1 MSGSSPW
8 TPSGRLCYIFPSHTR
23 GPDYLE
29 KDTHGSSNT
38 VPVPLDY
45 APGHLADMD
54 SPIGNPDATNCY
66 KIEQPEVEKASGSE
80 LASNSIHDANNN
92 NNKIIISWENN
103 DPENPHNWAPRRKA
117 LFVIATMMIVINSTM
132 GSALP
137 SMAIPYITAEWR
149 VTSATQKGLPISTYL
164 IGYVLGP
171 ILWGPLSEHIGRRS
185 VTIVTFFAFTVWT
198 LACALAT
205 SWPAFLVFRLLCG
218 AFASA
223 PITVTTGQIAD
234 IYDDPVPRGHA
245 LAYFMAVTVG
255 GPLLAPIVSGFCS
268 TTVGWRWTFW
278 VALIYAGVTF
288 LVVMILPET
297 YAAVILSRRAQKI
310 RKEDPSSQVYA
321 TAELEDRNIRLVV
334 TRVLTRPIRMILT
347 EPIVSATCAYLALLY
362 AIFYI
367 SFTAFPIIFQD
378 LYGLSAGVAGLL
390 FLPIALGSIIAL
402 GIFFMWDNHLRK
414 AIAENRPWVMKEEH
428 LRVPL
433 AILGGPVFVVS
444 LFWLGFSAKLSV
456 HYIIPS
462 LSGIGFGIGFMLV
475 FIGMLNYLTDAYEIY
490 AASANAASS
499 SSRSLVA
506 VVLPLASTPLFNRL
520 GISGACSLL
529 AGLSLLLSAVPFIFI
544 WKGERIRAGS
554 KFCIELKK
562 RKHEAQLK
570 LAAEGRKGAENRQA
584 IHENGNG
591 TV

>member
-1 MSGSSPW
+1 MSNRNPPLENGH
-8 TPSGRLCYIFPSHTR
+8 PSH
-23 GPDYLE
+23 D
-29 KDTHGSSNT
+29 SSNA
-38 VPVPLDY
+38 VSVHRDY
-45 APGHLADMD
+45 TLGHLLDVD
-54 SPIGNPDATNCY
+54 RTVSNQNATYRY
-66 KIEQPEVEKASGSE
+66 KVEQVEDKKGPSNE
-80 LASNSIHDANNN
+80 LASDSTRNTD
-92 NNKIIISWENN
+92 NKTIIWWEK
-103 DPENPHNWAPRRKA
+103 DDLENPNNWPTRRKT

-132 GSALP
+132 GSTLP
-137 SMAIPYITAEWR
+137 SMAIPYMTAEWR
-149 VTSATQKGLPISTYL
+149 VTSATQKDLPISTYL

-205 SWPAFLVFRLLCG
+205 SWPAFLVFRLLSG

-223 PITVTTGQIAD
+223 PITVTTGQLAD

-245 LAYFMAVTVG
+245 VAYFMAVTVG

-268 TTVGWRWTFW
+268 TTIGWRWTFW
-278 VALIYAGVTF
+278 VALIYAGVT
-288 LVVMILPET
+288 LIVVVILPET
-297 YAAVILSRRAQKI
+297 YAPVILSRRAQKV
-310 RKEDPSSQVYA
+310 RKTNPDSQIYAPS
-321 TAELEDRNIRLVV
+321 ELEERNIRLVV

-367 SFTAFPIIFQD
+367 SFTAFSIIFQD
-378 LYGLSAGVAGLL
+378 LYGLSAGVTGLL

-402 GIFFMWDNHLRK
+402 GIFFMWDNYLRK
-414 AIAENRPWVMKEEH
+414 AIAENRPWFKKEEH

-433 AILGGPVFVVS
+433 ATLGGPIFAVS

-456 HYIIPS
+456 HYIVPS
-462 LSGIGFGIGFMLV
+462 LSGICFGIGFMLV

-520 GISGACSLL
+520 GIRGACSLL
-529 AGLSLLLSAVPFIFI
+529 AGLSLLLSAIPFIFI

-554 KFCIELKK
+554 KFCIELKE
-562 RKHEAQLK
+562 RKHKRQLK
-570 LAAEGRKGAENRQA
+570 VEEQNRKDSENEQA
-584 IHENGNG
+584 CREKENK